1 MLGGVIMVRNMTEG
15 EPLKLI
21 LPFMVPLLIGNVF
34 QQLYNIADIIIV
46 GRTIG
51 VNALAA
57 VGAAAPL
64 FMMLVI
70 LTMGLSNGFT
80 VVTGQRYG
88 AGDLDGVRRSVAM
101 STMLCLVFTGLLMLL
116 ATFALDPV
124 LNAMNVPPELFD
136 DAKSYVLIISH
147 GIIAMMGYNLLAGIL
162 RSLGDS
168 KTPLYFLII
177 ATILNIFLALLFI
190 IQFGWGVP
198 GSAVALVI
206 AQGFS
211 AVLCI
216 IYIAKK
222 FPVLKLQKSDW
233 RLDWGLAWEHL
244 RMGLPMAV
252 QFSVLGLGMIFIQA
266 VCNKFGPTTIAA
278 FTSAMRIEQLALQP
292 MISFGLSMAVFS
304 AQNFGALR
312 FDRIRAGVKKCSLL
326 AFAFSLFAAL
336 AMYFFGQEMIG
347 IFISEANEQVLAQ
360 AQQYL
365 HLSVPFYFFL
375 SQIFIYRNAVQG
387 MGIAMIPMFSG
398 IVELIL
404 RTAAAVYLTEYFGYS
419 GICYASP
426 IAWLGSSLFLF
437 ASYHYFIRLLERSYK
452 QSALKEDTEEA

>member
-1 MLGGVIMVRNMTEG
+1 MVRNMTEG
-15 EPLKLI
+15 DPLKLI

-57 VGAAAPL
+57 VGATAPL
-64 FMMLVI
+64 FMMLVV

-101 STMLCLVFTGLLMLL
+101 STMLSLFFVLIMMLI
-116 ATFALDPV
+116 ATFALDPA
-124 LNAMNVPPELFD
+124 LAAMNVPEELFE

-211 AVLCI
+211 ALLCI
-216 IYIAKK
+216 VYIVKK
-222 FPVLKLQKSDW
+222 FPI
-233 RLDWGLAWEHL
+233 L
-244 RMGLPMAV
+244 RLPMAV

-304 AQNFGALR
+304 AQNFGAHR
-312 FDRIRAGVKKCSLL
+312 FDRIREGVKKCSLL
-326 AFAFSLFAAL
+326 ALCFSLFAAVI
-336 AMYFFGQEMIG
+336 MYFFGREMIS
-347 IFISEANEQVLAQ
+347 IFISEANEQVLSQ

-404 RTAAAVYLTEYFGYS
+404 RTSAAVYLIEYFGYS

-437 ASYHYFIRLLERSYK
+437 ASYHYFIRLLEDSYK
-452 QSALKEDTEEA
+452 QHAGING